1 MSTKVELAAV
11 KRGETGKGAARK
23 IRSAGR
29 VPAVVYG
36 KDLDAMPLTVD
47 GHEALRLFQS
57 ISTENTIVSLAVEGE
72 EEMDILVRAIQSHP
86 FRTELIHVDFYQIQK
101 GVAIEVDIPV
111 ILMGTSEGVRT
122 GGGIMDQVVHEI
134 RVKCIPSSIPTS
146 FEVEVTALEV
156 GDSLHVSDIMIDED
170 VEFITDLERTICTVA
185 LPKVVEV
192 EEPEE
197 ELEEG
202 EEGEEG
208 AELAE
213 GEEAPAA
220 DGSSS
225 PEAGGDGAGSEG

>member
-11 KRGETGKGAARK
+11 KRGETGKGAARR

-72 EEMDILVRAIQSHP
+72 EEMDILVREIQSHP
-86 FRTELIHVDFYQIQK
+86 FRTELIHMDFYQIQK

-111 ILMGTSEGVRT
+111 LLMGTSEGVRT

-134 RVKCIPSSIPTS
+134 RVKCIPSLIPTS
-146 FEVEVTALEV
+146 FEIEVTALEV

-170 VEFITDLERTICTVA
+170 VELITDLERTICTVA

-202 EEGEEG
+202 EEG

-220 DGSSS
+220 DGSSP
-225 PEAGGDGAGSEG
+225 PEEDGGGSEG

>member
-1 MSTKVELAAV
+1 MRTKVELAAV

-23 IRSAGR
+23 IRRAGR

-47 GHEALRLFQS
+47 GHEALKLFQS
-57 ISTENTIVSLAVEGE
+57 ISVENTIVSLAIEGE
-72 EEMDILVRAIQSHP
+72 EDMDILVREIQSHP
-86 FRTELIHVDFYQIQK
+86 FRTELIHVDFYQIQT

-122 GGGIMDQVVHEI
+122 GGGIMDQIIHEV
-134 RVKCIPSSIPTS
+134 RVKCIPSLIPES

-156 GDSLHVSDIMIDED
+156 GDSLLVSGIPMAED
-170 VEFITDLERTICTVA
+170 VELISDLEQTICMVA

-192 EEPEE
+192 DEPEE
-197 ELEEG
+197 EL

-220 DGSSS
+220 EGGSPSEEGGDEDGS
-225 PEAGGDGAGSEG
+225 GG